1 MIQSKADFKRYMKED
16 MPFYN
21 SLSRKER
28 FLYALTKDPLHQI
41 AKYVRYL
48 RKEEYYGNVRNDVI
62 GKFMRLYYFRKKNA
76 LGNVLGFKIPRN
88 CFGEGLMIYHH
99 GCIIVNENVAVG
111 ARCKLHGTNCI
122 GNNGKTECVLRAG
135 DDLDVGIGACIIG
148 DVCLGDGVTV
158 GANAV
163 VTKSFEQNEITLIGL
178 PARMK

>member
-16 MPFYN
+16 MPFYKN
-21 SLSRKER
+21 LSRKDR
-28 FLYALTKDPLHQI
+28 FLYVLTKDPLYLI
-41 AKYVRYL
+41 AKYVRFL
-48 RKEEYYGNVRNDVI
+48 RKEEYYSNVRHDVI
-62 GKFMRLYYFRKKNA
+62 GKLLRLYYFRKKNA
-76 LGNVLGFKIPRN
+76 LGNVLGFKIPQN

-99 GCIIVNENVAVG
+99 GCIIVNENVSVG

-122 GNNGKTECVLRAG
+122 GNNGKTGNALSAG

-148 DVCLGDGVTV
+148 DIRLGDRVTV

-163 VTKSFEQNEITLIGL
+163 VTKSFEQNGITLIGM